1 MIDETEKVIS
11 SKEREKQ
18 IEENKEIGITIT
30 HHDRREHYSKIL
42 GSKQV
47 FAIAINHHYDEN
59 KIFETID
66 RIALNPF
73 AFRECEEIPTTT
85 KIYRRAVCFSWLII
99 YKITNAEIVVL
110 GIIHGSRRPSK
121 IKKLKK
127 IK

>member
-18 IEENKEIGITIT
+18 IEENKEVGITIT

-59 KIFETID
+59 KTFETIWTTPEKFVNILNKYRDELKVYD
-66 RIALNPF
+66 R
-73 AFRECEEIPTTT
+73 PTY
-85 KIYRRAVCFSWLII
+85 I
-99 YKITNAEIVVL
+99 N
-110 GIIHGSRRPSK
+110 
-121 IKKLKK
+121 
-127 IK
+127 